1 MIEASGLKPGMV
13 VMLEGELHGVASA
26 SYHAGGGQQAGAVF
40 AKFRSLK
47 TGHVKELRL
56 HPGDKLEEAVLDNK
70 VMEYLYT
77 DGGAFYFMNPDTFE
91 QISLP
96 AETMGPFEKFL
107 QPNMRIPV
115 QLYEGEPV
123 TIAFPQAV
131 ELTVASTPPGL
142 REHESSTFKSAT
154 LDNGMEVLVPQF
166 IKEGDTVRIEV
177 ASGKY
182 LERIRRETK
191 KP

>member
-13 VMLEGELHGVASA
+13 VMLEGELHCVASA
-26 SYHAGGGQQAGAVF
+26 GHHAGGGQQGSAVF
-40 AKFRSLK
+40 ARVKGLK
-47 TGHVKELRL
+47 SGHIRELRL
-56 HPGDKLEEAVLDNK
+56 HPGDRLEEVALDHK
-70 VMEYLYT
+70 EMEYLYT
-77 DGGAFYFMNPDTFE
+77 DGVAFYFMDPDTFE

-96 AETMGPFEKFL
+96 SETIGAYETFL

-115 QLYEGEPV
+115 ALYEGAPV
-123 TIAFPQAV
+123 TVAFPHAV
-131 ELTVASTPPGL
+131 EFSVASAPPGVH
-142 REHESSTFKSAT
+142 EHATSTFKTAT
-154 LDNGMEVLVPQF
+154 LENGMEVLVPQF

-182 LERIRRETK
+182 LERVRRETR

>member
-1 MIEASGLKPGMV
+1 MIEASELKPGMV
-13 VMLEGELHGVASA
+13 VLLEGEFYSVVSA
-26 SYHAGGGQQAGAVF
+26 GYHAGGGQHGSAVF
-40 AKFRSLK
+40 TKVKNLK
-47 TGHVKELRL
+47 TGHGKELRL
-56 HPGDKLEEAVLDNK
+56 HPGDKLDEVALDNLE
-70 VMEYLYT
+70 MEYLYT
-77 DGGAFYFMNPDTFE
+77 DGVAFHFMNPDTFE

-96 AETMGPFEKFL
+96 PETIGAYEKFL

-123 TIAFPQAV
+123 TIAFPPAV
-131 ELTVASTPPGL
+131 ELGIVSTPPGL
-142 REHESSTFKSAT
+142 HEHETSTFKTAT
-154 LDNGMEVLVPQF
+154 LTNGMEVLVPQF

-182 LERIRRETK
+182 LERVRRGAR

>member
-1 MIEASGLKPGMV
+1 MIEASGLKAGMV
-13 VMLEGELHGVASA
+13 VMLEGELHTVASA
-26 SYHAGGGQQAGAVF
+26 GYHAGGGQQGSAVF
-40 AKFRSLK
+40 AKFKSLK
-47 TGHVKELRL
+47 TGHVKALRL
-56 HPGDKLEEAVLDNK
+56 HPGDKLEEVVLEHK

-77 DGGAFYFMNPDTFE
+77 DGVAFYFMNPDTFE

-96 AETMGPFEKFL
+96 SETMGTYEKFL

-115 QLYEGEPV
+115 QLHEGEPV

-131 ELTVASTPPGL
+131 ELTIVSTPPAL
-142 REHESSTFKSAT
+142 HEHETSTFKTAT
-154 LDNGMEVLVPQF
+154 LENGMEVLVPQF

-177 ASGKY
+177 VSGKY
-182 LERIRRETK
+182 LERVRGGAR

>member
-1 MIEASGLKPGMV
+1 MIESSGLKAGMV
-13 VMLEGELHGVASA
+13 ILLDGELHSVASA
-26 SYHAGGGQQAGAVF
+26 GHHAGGGQQAGAVF
-40 AKFRSLK
+40 VKLRHLK
-47 TGHVKELRL
+47 TGHIKELRL
-56 HPGDKLEEAVLDNK
+56 HLSDRLEDVVLEHK

-77 DGGAFYFMNPDTFE
+77 DGVAFYFMNPDTFD

-96 AETMGPFEKFL
+96 TKAIGAYEKFL

-123 TIAFPQAV
+123 NIAFPPQV
-131 ELTVASTPPGL
+131 ELAVVSTPPGL

-166 IKEGDTVRIEV
+166 IKEGDTVRIDT
-177 ASGKY
+177 ATGKY
-182 LERIRRETK
+182 VERVRREGRR
-191 KP
+191 P